1 MKMTI
6 SRLKAPAGTNPPLKA
21 KRINTLS
28 KDNVNSLKW
37 RGVRG

>member
-6 SRLKAPAGTNPPLKA
+6 SRLKALAGTNPPPLKA

-37 RGVRG
+37 RGG